1 MINPQQFLSRFRELS
16 FTLPTV
22 DPSIGPS
29 GARRTVK
36 IPEAIQNYGK
46 DLVSGQFNHT
56 QYQDRPYMG
65 NIPEVKE
72 RTERIKRNP
81 IQLLLNT
88 DANYMNRGN

>member
-36 IPEAIQNYGK
+36 IPEVIQNYGK

-56 QYQDRPYMG
+56 QYGNNPYLG
-65 NIPEVKE
+65 NLGQQYN
-72 RTERIKRNP
+72 NP
-81 IQLLLNT
+81 SEMLLNT
-88 DANYMNRGN
+88 KANYRNMGN